1 MIKIIDDRVNDYMQK
16 LIYNIFCLCNRNAIK
31 NNTIGLDE
39 ITKLLFRFALKK
51 HLWEATSNSRY
62 IGYENANKFIKSMIL
77 G

>member
-1 MIKIIDDRVNDYMQK
+1 M
-16 LIYNIFCLCNRNAIK
+16 CNRNAIK
-31 NNTIGLDE
+31 NNTTDLDE

-51 HLWEATSNSRY
+51 HLCEAISNSRY